1 MSEIKD
7 ITNLDSERESGLA
20 SLKNAIPPNIR
31 LFVADLLGQKEKFT
45 EKDLSPE
52 YRDLLK
58 EIAIYRTQS
67 GEKRA
72 PKKTI
77 DYYDYKVDSYGRP
90 LLQNM
95 MDPRYNLKTLLGK
108 AKVELTKDGDLVVK
122 DSFDFNDKKDVKNL
136 EDFKAAI
143 KDIYEKTKGDGL
155 YQGIRTLG
163 KYFGSGPGEGIP
175 VEINLG
181 KYKNI

>member
-1 MSEIKD
+1 MSDIKD
-7 ITNLDSERESGLA
+7 ITNLENDRESGIG
-20 SLKNAIPPNIR
+20 SLKNIIPPNIR
-31 LFVADLLGQKEKFT
+31 MFIYDLLGGKEKFT
-45 EKDLSPE
+45 EKDLTPE
-52 YRDLLK
+52 YRNLLK

-77 DYYDYKVDSYGRP
+77 DYYDYKVDSLGRP
-90 LLQNM
+90 IVQNL

-136 EDFKAAI
+136 EDFKSAM
-143 KDIYEKTKGDGL
+143 KDIYEQTKGDGL

-181 KYKNI
+181 KYKDI